1 MKEFY
6 PLNHRSNQFF
16 FLSLIYL
23 LIFKVCFSYKLFTIN
38 LYHINIY
45 SMNNFEEKLKN
56 IKNEMENV
64 RELYVKGF
72 ITKEVYQKETR
83 QLFEMAT
90 QYGA

>member
-1 MKEFY
+1 
-6 PLNHRSNQFF
+6 
-16 FLSLIYL
+16 
-23 LIFKVCFSYKLFTIN
+23 
-38 LYHINIY
+38 
-45 SMNNFEEKLKN
+45 MNNFEEKLKI

-83 QLFEMAT
+83 LLFEMAT